1 MTTLKVDLS
10 GYTEGKHPCLNTDE
24 CSSSD
29 GMHYYSS
36 TNTAHC
42 FVCKCNFIDSNGEFQ
57 PKGEV
62 KLTSNVKL
70 LSKEDRER
78 INAFES
84 KGKGYRGIRDDIYQK
99 FRFKHEYNA
108 SGELITQYVPVTTKE
123 VLSGYKAR
131 KMPKDFFTVGDVS
144 KNADFIGQYQ
154 FRNHTG
160 TLLIVGG
167 ETKMA
172 AAYQMLKDNNTSTG
186 GKWDEVA
193 VVSLAL
199 GESSLSK
206 QIKSQWS
213 FVNQFRKI
221 VIAMDS
227 DTAGDKAVED
237 AMDNFPQ
244 GKTYIMK
251 MRYKDADDYIKV
263 GKENEFVRDFIGA
276 KQHVNSN
283 ITPASETYD
292 SMKEF
297 VSSDRY
303 SLPPQFKDLNTML
316 KGGLPVAGICTL
328 AAGSSCGKSSFV
340 NSWLLHFRL
349 ALDLKIAVAPFE
361 ASEGEYMLDLT
372 STVINK
378 KIAYLETKEE
388 RLNIVD
394 SDNTR
399 KAHKLI
405 SKNKEGEDALFL
417 IDVDIDV
424 EEMKERIIELITVY
438 GVKIIILDPFSDLQ
452 DVLGKDETDKFMAWM
467 KSIFKRYSVL
477 FVLINHIRKA
487 ASGQKAASTGGS
499 FNEEDII
506 GSSTIFKSSSVII
519 LAQRDK
525 LAEDDIVRNT
535 TQFKC
540 TKSRGVGSTGLCG
553 QLYYDG
559 LTHRMYDLD
568 DWLNQLF
575 LEYEQYYRTYYD
587 YSLVELD

>member
-70 LSKEDRER
+70 LSKEDRVR
-78 INAFES
+78 INALES

-199 GESSLSK
+199 GESSLGK

-221 VIAMDS
+221 VIA
-227 DTAGDKAVED
+227 
-237 AMDNFPQ
+237 N
-244 GKTYIMK
+244 
-251 MRYKDADDYIKV
+251 
-263 GKENEFVRDFIGA
+263 
-276 KQHVNSN
+276 
-283 ITPASETYD
+283 
-292 SMKEF
+292 
-297 VSSDRY
+297 VS
-303 SLPPQFKDLNTML
+303 
-316 KGGLPVAGICTL
+316 
-328 AAGSSCGKSSFV
+328 
-340 NSWLLHFRL
+340 
-349 ALDLKIAVAPFE
+349 
-361 ASEGEYMLDLT
+361 
-372 STVINK
+372 
-378 KIAYLETKEE
+378 
-388 RLNIVD
+388 
-394 SDNTR
+394 
-399 KAHKLI
+399 
-405 SKNKEGEDALFL
+405 
-417 IDVDIDV
+417 
-424 EEMKERIIELITVY
+424 
-438 GVKIIILDPFSDLQ
+438 
-452 DVLGKDETDKFMAWM
+452 
-467 KSIFKRYSVL
+467 
-477 FVLINHIRKA
+477 
-487 ASGQKAASTGGS
+487 
-499 FNEEDII
+499 
-506 GSSTIFKSSSVII
+506 
-519 LAQRDK
+519 
-525 LAEDDIVRNT
+525 
-535 TQFKC
+535 
-540 TKSRGVGSTGLCG
+540 
-553 QLYYDG
+553 
-559 LTHRMYDLD
+559 
-568 DWLNQLF
+568 
-575 LEYEQYYRTYYD
+575 
-587 YSLVELD
+587 

>member
-78 INAFES
+78 INALES

-199 GESSLSK
+199 GESSLGK

-227 DTAGDKAVED
+227 DAAGDKAVED

-276 KQHVNSN
+276 KQHVSSDISLGVN
-283 ITPASETYD
+283 TYD
-292 SMKEF
+292 DIIEY
-297 VSSDRY
+297 VSAGRY
-303 SLPPQFKDLNTML
+303 SLPPQFKSLSEKTRGGIISQGILNLSSSSGSGKTTFVDSLILHLLCVEDLN
-316 KGGLPVAGICTL
+316 GGVL
-328 AAGSSCGKSSFV
+328 
-340 NSWLLHFRL
+340 
-349 ALDLKIAVAPFE
+349 PFE
-361 ASEGEYMLDLT
+361 AGNGEFQCNLL
-372 STVINK
+372 STVTNTKIN
-378 KIAYLETKEE
+378 YLPSKEE
-388 RLNIVD
+388 RLTFVQTED
-394 SDNTR
+394 FK
-399 KAHKLI
+399 KAHKFVNTRNDGTNRLFI
-405 SKNKEGEDALFL
+405 LDADL
-417 IDVDIDV
+417 DV
-424 EEMKERIIELITVY
+424 EILKERILELIISFDVKFIVIDPIQDLGDY
-438 GVKIIILDPFSDLQ
+438 LGVEQ
-452 DVLGKDETDKFMAWM
+452 TAVFMGWL
-467 KSIFKRYSVL
+467 KSIFKKYGVL
-477 FVLINHIRKA
+477 FILVNHQRKPP
-487 ASGQKAASTGGS
+487 SGQKAGSQGAMAS
-499 FNEEDII
+499 EESMQ
-506 GSSTIFKSSSVII
+506 GSSAIYKSGAINLMFS
-519 LAQRDK
+519 RNK
-525 LAEDDIVRNT
+525 EAEDETERNT
-535 TQFKC
+535 THLMLSKNRAGGQ
-540 TKSRGVGSTGLCG
+540 TGSAGS
-553 QLYYDG
+553 LYYDLKSG
-559 LTHRMYDLD
+559 RLYDLD
-568 DWLNQLF
+568 DWLNGDLT
-575 LEYEQYYRTYYD
+575 EYDLYYNTYFNYKN
-587 YSLVELD
+587 VELD